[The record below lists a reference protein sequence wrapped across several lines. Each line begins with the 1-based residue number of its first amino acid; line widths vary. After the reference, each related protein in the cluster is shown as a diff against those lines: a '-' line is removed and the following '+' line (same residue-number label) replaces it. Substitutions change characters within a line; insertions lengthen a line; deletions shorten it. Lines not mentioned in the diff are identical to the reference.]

1 MRQFSNARFMTN
13 VVVGDEAAFA
23 LNGKVNTW
31 NVKKYTCF
39 GDPSQFNYDLR
50 SSRQKINLGRV
61 MW

>member
-1 MRQFSNARFMTN
+1 MTN

-50 SSRQKINLGRV
+50 SSRQKSNLGRV